1 MPALDKFHT
10 VNIYDEG
17 RSKSII
23 DNFIEEN
30 Q

>member
-10 VNIYDEG
+10 VNNYDEG

-23 DNFIEEN
+23 DNQIEEN
-30 Q
+30 